1 MSYCLCYP
9 SNLIFAAPTF
19 SKSRSL
25 TTDDIR
31 LMGWKDASSLGNS
44 PAFSNRMIMATL
56 QIRGQWAREKNE
68 LNMDNNFWRTK
79 GSSDL
84 RNEGGMLSGPTVP
97 LTVFKL
103 TVEISINSWHVKFT
117 DPGILVYKNVGFG
130 FDVGDGTSVVGRC
143 FVWWEY
149 CWNEIYEEICFFG
162 KIVHLRLY
170 LVDKIWS
177 TSSKTKHENMTLTSK
192 KSTLVCSRFE

>member
-1 MSYCLCYP
+1 
-9 SNLIFAAPTF
+9 
-19 SKSRSL
+19 
-25 TTDDIR
+25 
-31 LMGWKDASSLGNS
+31 
-44 PAFSNRMIMATL
+44 MATL

-117 DPGILVYKNVGFG
+117 DPGILVYKNVCFG

-143 FVWWEY
+143 FVWWWEY
-149 CWNEIYEEICFFG
+149 RWNEIYEEICFFG

-170 LVDKIWS
+170 LVDKTWS

-192 KSTLVCSRFE
+192 KSTLVCSRFEQSLSISQFNNIIPNGIEDLVKFTILIEIKCNKTPTNLFFF